1 MFGVIIPPLGRASYN
16 CHSSMR
22 TTVKIGILFSLAAAA
37 GLWALAPE
45 GGTSPARL
53 KRHSGS
59 IDVFI
64 DDKPFTTY
72 YFSRDFAKPYIMPL
86 RTSSGLVVSRDYPVG
101 NTVTEAQS
109 KERSFEPHQRP
120 LYFGHGNLNGLDF
133 WEEPVFQNYYD
144 DHPRQPY
151 GRTIVET
158 VKELPGDGNRVGI
171 EAHFRLVDPNDR
183 IVGEETQTFRF
194 LGDKQTRMIDCK
206 FVITASEGPIT
217 MGDTKEGTFG
227 VRLSRQL
234 SAPQVQMKNS
244 NGAEGERAIW
254 GKSADWVEYSGKI
267 GSVPVH
273 VAVFDHPSSFRH
285 PTTWHAR
292 SYGLLAANPFGWR
305 EFSNDESKDGSWTI
319 PENQS
324 LVFQYRVFI
333 REGELAPDVLR
344 QAYQAYAAEP

>member
-1 MFGVIIPPLGRASYN
+1 MMTIVKTSIIL
-16 CHSSMR
+16 
-22 TTVKIGILFSLAAAA
+22 SLAAAA
-37 GLWALAPE
+37 GLWALAPQADE
-45 GGTSPARL
+45 NSAQL
-53 KRHSGS
+53 KRHTGS

-64 DDKPFTTY
+64 GGKPFTTY
-72 YFSRDFAKPYIMPL
+72 YFSRDFAKPYVMPL

-133 WEEPVFQNYYD
+133 WEEPVFQKYYD

-151 GRTIVET
+151 GRHIVEA
-158 VKELPGDGNRVGI
+158 VKELPEDGHGAGI
-171 EAHFRLVDPNDR
+171 EARFRLVDANNR
-183 IVGEETQTFRF
+183 VMGEETQTFRF
-194 LGDKQTRMIDCK
+194 EGNSSTRTIDCK

-227 VRLSRQL
+227 LRLSREL
-234 SAPQVQMKNS
+234 SAPHVEMTNS
-244 NGAEGERAIW
+244 NGGEGERAIW
-254 GKSADWVEYSGKI
+254 GKPADWVEYSGKI

-305 EFSNDESKDGSWTI
+305 EFSKDESKDGSWTI
-319 PENQS
+319 PEEKS
-324 LVFQYRVFI
+324 ITFRYRVFI
-333 REGELAPDVLR
+333 REGELAPDALR
-344 QAYQAYAAEP
+344 QAYRAYAAEP